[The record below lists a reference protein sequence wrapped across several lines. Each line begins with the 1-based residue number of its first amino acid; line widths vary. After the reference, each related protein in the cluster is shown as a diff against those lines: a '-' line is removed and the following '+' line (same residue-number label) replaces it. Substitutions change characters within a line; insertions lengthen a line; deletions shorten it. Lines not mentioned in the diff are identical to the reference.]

1 MDSLRVMVVDDTS
14 LYRMLVTNALRDVE
28 GVEVV
33 GSAPD
38 GKAALGKVEQ
48 LKPDMITLDVEMPV
62 MDGLTTLKHLQ
73 QQYPKI
79 GVVMISSLTQRGAE
93 TTLQALDLGAFD
105 FVGKPDGKDVNAN
118 REALTSNL
126 KQVVQAFIT
135 RRSLQFRTGA
145 QLAASARKPVKM
157 RASAKIEAVAI
168 GISTGGPNALG
179 EMLPMLPG
187 DLGVPVL
194 IVQHMPP
201 RFTAALAATL
211 NLKSSLKVVEGA
223 EGQKVEAGTVYIA
236 PGGLHMK
243 VKKRGPHTV
252 LETTQDP
259 PEHHCR
265 PAVDYLFRSIAE
277 VYGKS
282 ALGVIMTGMGSD
294 GTKGLAVMKQK
305 GSHVLAQDEESCVVF
320 GMPMEAVKAGVTDEQ
335 LPLGQIAAR
344 IVSMVKG
351 AGG

>member
-1 MDSLRVMVVDDTS
+1 VNSLRVMVVDDTS

-33 GSAPD
+33 GSASD
-38 GKAALGKVEQ
+38 GKAALGKIEQ
-48 LKPDMITLDVEMPV
+48 LKPDLITLDVEMPV
-62 MDGLTTLKHLQ
+62 MDGLTTLKHLR

-79 GVVMISSLTQRGAE
+79 AVVMVSSLTQRGAE
-93 TTLQALDLGAFD
+93 TTLHALDLGAFD
-105 FVGKPDGKDVNAN
+105 FVGKPDGNDVNAN
-118 REALTSNL
+118 REALKSAL
-126 KQVVQAFIT
+126 KRVVQAFAT
-135 RRSLQFRTGA
+135 RRSLQSLMGA
-145 QLAASARKPVKM
+145 RPAAPVRVPRKVT
-157 RASAKIEAVAI
+157 ALEKIEAVAI

-179 EMLPMLPG
+179 EMVPMLPG

-211 NLKSSLKVVEGA
+211 DLKSSLKVVEGA
-223 EGQKVEAGTVYIA
+223 DGQKVEAGTVYIA

-243 VKKRGPHTV
+243 VKKRGTHTI
-252 LETTQDP
+252 LEMTQDP

-265 PAVDYLFRSIAE
+265 PAVDYLFRSVAD

-294 GTKGLAVMKQK
+294 GAKGLAVMKQK

-320 GMPMEAVKAGVTDEQ
+320 GMPMEAIKAGVTDEQ

-344 IVSMVKG
+344 IASIVKG

>member
-1 MDSLRVMVVDDTS
+1 MNSLRVMVVDDTS

-33 GSAPD
+33 GSASD
-38 GKAALGKVEQ
+38 GKAALGKIEQ
-48 LKPDMITLDVEMPV
+48 LKPDLITLDVEMPV
-62 MDGLTTLKHLQ
+62 MDGLTTLKHLR

-79 GVVMISSLTQRGAE
+79 AVVMVSSLTQRGAE
-93 TTLQALDLGAFD
+93 TTLHALDLGAFD
-105 FVGKPDGKDVNAN
+105 FVGKPDGNDVNAN
-118 REALTSNL
+118 REALKSAL
-126 KQVVQAFIT
+126 KRVVQAFAT
-135 RRSLQFRTGA
+135 RRSLQSLMGA
-145 QLAASARKPVKM
+145 RPAAPVRVPRKVAALE
-157 RASAKIEAVAI
+157 RIEAVAI

-179 EMLPMLPG
+179 EMVPMLPG

-211 NLKSSLKVVEGA
+211 DLKSSLKVVEGA
-223 EGQKVEAGTVYIA
+223 DGQKVEAGTVYIA
-236 PGGLHMK
+236 PGGLHMR
-243 VKKRGPHTV
+243 VKKRGTHTI

-265 PAVDYLFRSIAE
+265 PAVDYLFRSVAD

-320 GMPMEAVKAGVTDEQ
+320 GMPMEAIKAGVTDEQ

-344 IVSMVKG
+344 IASIVKG

>member
-1 MDSLRVMVVDDTS
+1 MVVDDTS

-33 GSAPD
+33 GSASD
-38 GKAALGKVEQ
+38 GKAALGKIEQ
-48 LKPDMITLDVEMPV
+48 LKPDLITLDVEMPV
-62 MDGLTTLKHLQ
+62 MDGLTTLKHLR

-79 GVVMISSLTQRGAE
+79 AVVMVSSLTQRGAE
-93 TTLQALDLGAFD
+93 TTLHALDLGAFD
-105 FVGKPDGKDVNAN
+105 FVGKPDGNDVNAN
-118 REALTSNL
+118 REALKSAL
-126 KQVVQAFIT
+126 KRVVQAFAT
-135 RRSLQFRTGA
+135 RRSLQSLMGA
-145 QLAASARKPVKM
+145 RPAAPVRVPRKV
-157 RASAKIEAVAI
+157 AALEKIEAVAI

-179 EMLPMLPG
+179 EMVPMLPG

-211 NLKSSLKVVEGA
+211 DLKSSLKVVEGA
-223 EGQKVEAGTVYIA
+223 DGQKVEAGTVYIA
-236 PGGLHMK
+236 PGGLHMR
-243 VKKRGPHTV
+243 VKKRGTHTI

-265 PAVDYLFRSIAE
+265 PAVDYLFRSVAD

-320 GMPMEAVKAGVTDEQ
+320 GMPMEAIKAGVTDEQ

-344 IVSMVKG
+344 IASIVKG

>member
-1 MDSLRVMVVDDTS
+1 VDSLRVMVVDDTS

-38 GKAALGKVEQ
+38 GKAALGKIEQ
-48 LKPDMITLDVEMPV
+48 LKPDLITLDVEMPV
-62 MDGLTTLKHLQ
+62 MDGLTTLEHLR

-79 GVVMISSLTQRGAE
+79 GVVMVSSLTQRGAE
-93 TTLQALDLGAFD
+93 TTLHALDLGAFD

-118 REALTSNL
+118 REALTSGL
-126 KQVVQAFIT
+126 KRVVQAFTT
-135 RRSLQFRTGA
+135 RRSLQPLMKAKPAVPARA
-145 QLAASARKPVKM
+145 PLKVAAP
-157 RASAKIEAVAI
+157 AKIEAVAI

-179 EMLPMLPG
+179 EMVPMLPG
-187 DLGVPVL
+187 DLGVPVF

-211 NLKSSLKVVEGA
+211 DLKSSLKVVEGA
-223 EGQKVEAGTVYIA
+223 DGQKVEAGTVYIA

-243 VKKRGPHTV
+243 VKKRGTQTV

-294 GTKGLAVMKQK
+294 GAKGLAVMKQK

-344 IVSMVKG
+344 ITSLVKG
-351 AGG
+351 VGG

>member
-1 MDSLRVMVVDDTS
+1 MNSLRVMVVDDTS

-33 GSAPD
+33 GSASD
-38 GKAALGKVEQ
+38 GKAALGKIEQ
-48 LKPDMITLDVEMPV
+48 LKPDLITLDVEMPV
-62 MDGLTTLKHLQ
+62 MDGLTTLKHLR

-79 GVVMISSLTQRGAE
+79 AVVMVSSLTQRGAE
-93 TTLQALDLGAFD
+93 TTLHALDLGAFD
-105 FVGKPDGKDVNAN
+105 FVGKPDGNDVNAN
-118 REALTSNL
+118 REALKSAL
-126 KQVVQAFIT
+126 KRVVQAFAT
-135 RRSLQFRTGA
+135 RRSLQSLMGA
-145 QLAASARKPVKM
+145 RPAAPVRVPRKVT
-157 RASAKIEAVAI
+157 ALEKIEAVAI

-179 EMLPMLPG
+179 EMVPMLPG

-211 NLKSSLKVVEGA
+211 DLKSSLKVVEGA
-223 EGQKVEAGTVYIA
+223 DGQKVEAGTVYIA

-243 VKKRGPHTV
+243 VKKRGTHTI
-252 LETTQDP
+252 LEMTQDP

-265 PAVDYLFRSIAE
+265 PAVDYLFRSVAD

-294 GTKGLAVMKQK
+294 GAKGLAVMKQK

-320 GMPMEAVKAGVTDEQ
+320 GMPMEAIKAGVTDEQ

-344 IVSMVKG
+344 IASIVKG

>member
-1 MDSLRVMVVDDTS
+1 MNSLRVMVVDDTS

-33 GSAPD
+33 GSASD
-38 GKAALGKVEQ
+38 GKAALGKIEQ
-48 LKPDMITLDVEMPV
+48 LKPDLITLDVEMPV
-62 MDGLTTLKHLQ
+62 MDGLTTLKHLR

-79 GVVMISSLTQRGAE
+79 AVVMVSSLTQRGAE
-93 TTLQALDLGAFD
+93 TTLHALDLGAFD
-105 FVGKPDGKDVNAN
+105 FVGKPDGNDVNAN
-118 REALTSNL
+118 REALKSAL
-126 KQVVQAFIT
+126 KRVVQAFAT
-135 RRSLQFRTGA
+135 RRSLQSLMGA
-145 QLAASARKPVKM
+145 RPAAPVRVPRKVT
-157 RASAKIEAVAI
+157 ALEKIEAVAI

-179 EMLPMLPG
+179 EMVPMLPG

-211 NLKSSLKVVEGA
+211 DLKSSLKVVEGA
-223 EGQKVEAGTVYIA
+223 DGQKVEAGTVYIA

-243 VKKRGPHTV
+243 VKKRGTHTI
-252 LETTQDP
+252 LEMTQDP

-265 PAVDYLFRSIAE
+265 PAVDYLFRSVAA

-320 GMPMEAVKAGVTDEQ
+320 GMPMEAIKAGVTDEQ

-344 IVSMVKG
+344 IASIVKG